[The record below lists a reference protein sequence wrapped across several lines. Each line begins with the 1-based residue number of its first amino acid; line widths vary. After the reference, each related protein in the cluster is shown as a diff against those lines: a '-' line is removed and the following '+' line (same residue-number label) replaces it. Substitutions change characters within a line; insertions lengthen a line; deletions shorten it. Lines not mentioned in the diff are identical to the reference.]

1 MPDGTALPQGGW
13 RKHRKRILGGGA
25 TVVVVGAVFAFVLP
39 RIADYRDV
47 WEVLRQLGWQDW
59 LLLAGAT
66 VLNIATFPPSWM
78 AALPGLGFRQAL
90 VMTQASTALSM
101 ITPAGAAVGMAGSY
115 SMLRSWGFGTAPT
128 ALAVAVTGVWNQFAN
143 LVFPVVALV
152 LLTGVDQD
160 HPALRTTGLV
170 GLAVLVV
177 AVSAFALALSSAE
190 RAYWIGYRVARLA
203 SRVLR
208 LARRRPVT
216 WGGEGLARFRSA
228 ALELLR
234 RRWHVL
240 TLATLVGHLTVFL
253 LLVVCLRVVG
263 ITAGEVSW
271 IEAFAAWALIRIL
284 GALPLTPGG
293 LGIVE
298 LGLSGALVAFGASN
312 ADAVAGTLLY
322 RSLTIFP
329 TLALGLLAAVSWRSH
344 RPGDRLGSQQ

>member
-1 MPDGTALPQGGW
+1 MPDGTAVEPGGW

-25 TVVVVGAVFAFVLP
+25 TAVVVGAVFVFVLP

-47 WEVLRQLGWQDW
+47 WAVLRQLGWQDW

-101 ITPAGAAVGMAGSY
+101 VTPAGAAVGMAGSY

-128 ALAVAVTGVWNQFAN
+128 TLAVAVTGVWNQFAN

-152 LLTGVDQD
+152 LLTGIDED
-160 HPALRTTGLV
+160 HPALRTTALI
-170 GLAVLVV
+170 GLAVLVA
-177 AVSAFALALSSAE
+177 AVVAFALALSSAE
-190 RAYWIGYRVARLA
+190 RARWIGSRVARLA
-203 SRVLR
+203 SRALR
-208 LARRRPVT
+208 LARRGPVT
-216 WGGEGLARFRSA
+216 WGGEGLARFRSG
-228 ALELLR
+228 ALDLLR

-240 TLATLVGHLTVFL
+240 TLTTLVGHLTVFL

-322 RSLTIFP
+322 RSLTILP

-344 RPGDRLGSQQ
+344 HPGDRLGSQQ